1 MKRFVA
7 DALLAWMVLALASY
21 IMEQEPKP
29 VIEERISEFEEDIAR
44 HETVKQQVETSR
56 LNPIRENHAA
66 RMAQTGSEFVVD
78 VMDTGIGIIAQF
90 IDGFMQ

>member
-29 VIEERISEFEEDIAR
+29 AIEERISAFEEDIAR
-44 HETVKQQVETSR
+44 HETVRQQVETSR
-56 LNPIRENHAA
+56 LNPIHENHAA